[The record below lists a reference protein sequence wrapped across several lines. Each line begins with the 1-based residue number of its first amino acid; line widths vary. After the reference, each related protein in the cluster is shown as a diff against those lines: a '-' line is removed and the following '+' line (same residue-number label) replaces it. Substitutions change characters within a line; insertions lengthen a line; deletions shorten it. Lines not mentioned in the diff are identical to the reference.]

1 MCIVYHTFTYLKSGF
16 CSAGSRPTLRP
27 TTGKNGAG
35 RKGYKSRFVRK
46 FPRGKLKKGL
56 ESSGLRVWT
65 LFVISRSPVRIRPSA
80 PDLRHSCDGNLSFS
94 EDSMSLREIHTVFM
108 GFSWTSKA
116 PSSPIQHWAVYYA
129 LYYCKFGVIS
139 LSVILCFLPAD
150 KNCQPNCRKN
160 SEKFFLYF
168 RQNASCFSAFQKR
181 SLILC
186 ISF

>member
-65 LFVISRSPVRIRPSA
+65 LFVISRSGVRVTPPA
-80 PDLRHSCDGNLSFS
+80 PARRRRHIACDVFLCFASKTHRALIMLLLAFGRESSEANRGRVTGNSTRSYFYC
-94 EDSMSLREIHTVFM
+94 M
-108 GFSWTSKA
+108 GIPWKSYEAMNW
-116 PSSPIQHWAVYYA
+116 PSSLLTAEM
-129 LYYCKFGVIS
+129 
-139 LSVILCFLPAD
+139 ILTGEFCSTMI
-150 KNCQPNCRKN
+150 KHM
-160 SEKFFLYF
+160 
-168 RQNASCFSAFQKR
+168 
-181 SLILC
+181 I
-186 ISF
+186 